1 MSLSSSVSETFNRQA
16 ILEFINND
24 VQLKAEYEK
33 LNRKIVQPIHCPLEK
48 DQIPDQNLEK
58 ITEYTN
64 KIFKIIQYQ
73 AANDR
78 LNVKLKETEREAFQS
93 ITHLPHLKESL
104 LGQALVA
111 RIISQLL
118 IRKLQINVE
127 VRSCEWDISW
137 EKSNVRVGMKPD
149 YKPACSLSQV
159 QKTTFAAY
167 LKDSPFFDIA
177 FIVGDKVVKA
187 HKVFLSQ
194 SPFFQSM
201 FLGEWKEK
209 NSSQPIPIPNFSHQ
223 AFQAML
229 QFFYLF
235 EIEASYFEIQA
246 QILEL
251 FRLADYVQSENLK
264 RYCREQI
271 YQRISADNF
280 IDIAL
285 LLEDYQDEALHELC
299 CWYIRKDPNF
309 GQNVDCSAF
318 QPLHLLYKIG
328 KKYQAPELIK
338 KSLQEMEAKLQ
349 LDARFVQLCEFIH
362 TTKDAIL
369 KEWLLSYLRK
379 NSLLYADL
387 REHKKE
393 KYKDQW
399 KAFKK
404 LHHELNF

>member
-1 MSLSSSVSETFNRQA
+1 MFLSSSISETFNRQA
-16 ILEFINND
+16 ILEFINAD
-24 VQLKAEYEK
+24 VQLKGEYEK
-33 LNRKIVQPIHCPLEK
+33 LNKKVVQPTHCPLEK

-58 ITEYTN
+58 ITEYTG

-78 LNVKLKETEREAFQS
+78 LSVKLKESDRESFQNIVS
-93 ITHLPHLKESL
+93 LPHLKESL
-104 LGQALVA
+104 LGQALVI

-118 IRKLQINVE
+118 IKKLQVAVE
-127 VRSCEWDISW
+127 VKSNEWDISW

-149 YKPACSLSQV
+149 YKPVCPLSQV
-159 QKTTFAAY
+159 QKETLGAW
-167 LKDSPFFDIA
+167 LKDSSFFDIA
-177 FIVGDKVVKA
+177 FIVEDKVVKA

-209 NSSQPIPIPNFSHQ
+209 NSSQPIVIPNFSHQ

-235 EIEASYFEIQA
+235 EIEASYFENLAQA
-246 QILEL
+246 LEL
-251 FRLADYVQSENLK
+251 FRLADYVHSDHLK

-271 YQRISADNF
+271 YQRINAENF

-285 LLEDYQDEALHELC
+285 LLEDYQDEFLHEIC

-309 GQNVDCSAF
+309 GQNVDCSHF

-328 KKYQAPELIK
+328 KKYQASQLMIRSLHEL
-338 KSLQEMEAKLQ
+338 ERTLQ
-349 LDARFVQLCEFIH
+349 LDAKFVELCEFIH
-362 TTKDAIL
+362 TTKDVVL
-369 KEWLLSYLRK
+369 KEWLMSHLRK
-379 NSLLYADL
+379 THLYAEL
-387 REHKKE
+387 QEHKKS
-393 KYKDQW
+393 KYQQQW
-399 KAFKK
+399 KVFKK
-404 LHHELNF
+404 LLHDLSF